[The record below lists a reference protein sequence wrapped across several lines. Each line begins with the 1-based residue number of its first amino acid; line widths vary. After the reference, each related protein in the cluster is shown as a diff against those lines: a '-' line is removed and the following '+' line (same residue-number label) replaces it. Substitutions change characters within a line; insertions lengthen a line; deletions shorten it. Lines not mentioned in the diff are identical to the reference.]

1 MSINLETTKSLFE
14 TVIDTMGLEYEES
27 SIIEDT
33 YYMGLHL
40 TVDRYDDADVFVNMT
55 VFPNGRLAFT
65 AVFDILDLDEMSYAL
80 LNGFNERTSLLFA
93 YVDTGIGCLTL
104 SHDELSGLTEEN
116 VRKVAFSCLNE
127 VISEDIAPSLTP
139 LIKLTHR

>member
-1 MSINLETTKSLFE
+1 MSLNLELTKQLFE
-14 TVIDTMGLEYEES
+14 STIGTMGLEYEES
-27 SIIEDT
+27 SIVEDT

-65 AVFDILDLDEMSYAL
+65 AVFDMLELNDMSYAL

-93 YVDTGIGCLTL
+93 YVDSGIGCLTL
-104 SHDELSGLTEEN
+104 SHDELSALTEEN
-116 VRKVAFSCLNE
+116 VRNVAFSCLNE
-127 VISEDIAPSLTP
+127 VISEDISPALTP
-139 LIKLTHR
+139 LIKMTHR